1 MRFVYAAALLAVI
14 ATPALAQR
22 ADDNAV
28 KSAED
33 AFGTNVGNEN
43 IGLYQPFDV
52 RGFSAVDA
60 GNVRIDGLYFDR
72 QTDSP
77 TLIAPGNTI
86 RVGIS
91 AQGYPLPAPTGIADY
106 ALVRVGDR
114 RVVSTIANYGP
125 FGAASLEV
133 DAKLPVSDGKFGIAL
148 GGSWGR
154 FIFETGAD
162 EVDTTASVAAQ
173 WRPTDRVEIIP
184 FFGRTEVRNSEAGPA
199 IFVAGAFLPPEVKRG
214 RFYGQTWADQHSIG
228 TNYGVVGDADLGGG
242 WRLRAGLFRSVFEA
256 KTGFADLFFNTQ
268 PNGVADH
275 VIIADPDQQFGS
287 TSGEIRLSKSFA
299 TGALRNTVYLVGRGR
314 DQHRRYGGS
323 DVLDLGPALIGTPAP
338 IAKPAFAFGP
348 QTRDRVRQTTGAVAY
363 RGQWGSLFEVS
374 AGLQKTHYRKTV
386 TEPGQAPQ
394 GGRDSPWLYNVGGA
408 YHASERL
415 AFYGGYTTGLEEGGV
430 APSNAVNKDSA
441 PPAIRT
447 KQVEGGF
454 RYSITPDLKLV
465 AGVFDVRKPYNN
477 LDQANVF
484 RRLGEERHRGVEISL
499 SGQVAPGLNL
509 VAGTVLQKPRVT
521 GEEVAAGRIGSRP
534 VGQSSRATIIG
545 ADYQLPNIQALSVN
559 ATLTSYG
566 DRMASSDNKLSIPAR
581 FVLDVGAR
589 YKFKIGEAPATLRFS
604 VGNVFDKFGW
614 RTNPSAVF
622 VTNAQRRFSLS
633 LAADF

>member
-1 MRFVYAAALLAVI
+1 
-14 ATPALAQR
+14 
-22 ADDNAV
+22 V

-33 AFGTNVGNEN
+33 AFGTSVGNEN

-77 TLIAPGNTI
+77 SLIAPGSTI

-106 ALVRVGDR
+106 ALVRVGDTP
-114 RVVSTIANYGP
+114 VVSAIANYGP
-125 FGAASLEV
+125 FRAASLEV
-133 DAKLPVSDGKFGIAL
+133 DAKLPIAPGRFGLAL

-154 FIFETGAD
+154 FTFETGAD
-162 EVDTTASVAAQ
+162 EVDTSVSVAAQ
-173 WRPTDRVEIIP
+173 WRPTEGVEIIP
-184 FFGRTEVRNSEAGPA
+184 FFGRTEIRNSEAGPT
-199 IFVAGAFLPPEVKRG
+199 IFVGGAYLPPRVKRG
-214 RFYGQTWADQHSIG
+214 RFYGQTWADNHTIG
-228 TNYGVVGDADLGGG
+228 TNYGVVGSTDLGAG
-242 WRLRAGLFRSVFEA
+242 WRLKAGVFHSVFEA
-256 KTGFADLFFNTQ
+256 RTGFADLFFDTQ
-268 PNGVADH
+268 PNGMADH
-275 VIIADPDQQFGS
+275 VIIADRDQQFAS
-287 TSGEIRLSKSFA
+287 TSGEVRVSNSFE
-299 TGALRNTVYLVGRGR
+299 TGPLRNTIYLVGRGR

-323 DVLDLGPALIGTPAP
+323 DVMDLGPALIGTPAP
-338 IAKPAFAFGP
+338 IAEPAFSFGP
-348 QTRDRVRQTTGAVAY
+348 QTRDHVRQTTGAVAY
-363 RGQWGSLFEVS
+363 RGQWNSLFEVS

-394 GGRDSPWLYNVGGA
+394 GGRDSPWLYNLGGA
-408 YHASERL
+408 IHAGERL

-447 KQVEGGF
+447 KQVEAGL

-521 GEEVAAGRIGSRP
+521 GEEVAAGRIGNRP
-534 VGQSSRATIIG
+534 VGQSNRTTIIG
-545 ADYQLPNIQALSVN
+545 ADYQIPAIQALSVN
-559 ATLTSYG
+559 ATLTSVG
-566 DRMASSDNKLSIPAR
+566 DRVASSDNQLSIPAR
-581 FVLDVGAR
+581 FVLDLGAR
-589 YKFKIGEAPATLRFS
+589 YRFKIGDAPATLRFS
-604 VGNVFDKFGW
+604 VGNVFNKFGW
-614 RTNPSAVF
+614 RTNPAAVF
-622 VTNAQRRFSLS
+622 VTNAQRRYALS